1 MSNVATANDAFAK
14 PVKVNK
20 WDRNAL
26 KNALNDAFDKTGLNS
41 GSRCIISSK
50 LKKYDDKYYLTL
62 KYNESTNKSMGSSG
76 VLISSVGSYF
86 DEKGVLCYDR
96 FTSDFKKI
104 YDQARSNARKAK

>member
-1 MSNVATANDAFAK
+1 MYFIERRRFFNGK
-14 PVKVNK
+14 
-20 WDRNAL
+20 L
-26 KNALNDAFDKTGLNS
+26 IDKTGLNS
-41 GSRCIISSK
+41 GSRCIISCK

-86 DEKGVLCYDR
+86 DEKGVLCYDG
-96 FTSDFKKI
+96 FTSDLKKI